1 MNQISFIRLCFYFDV
16 FFEMYQPKVVN
27 KLLHTSEY
35 QDFFVN
41 IFLLKSINVRFFLLF
56 NV

>member
-1 MNQISFIRLCFYFDV
+1 
-16 FFEMYQPKVVN
+16 MYQPKVVN

-41 IFLLKSINVRFFLLF
+41 IFLSKSINVRFFLLF